1 MARTSRWLGLVAV
14 LAIIGL
20 GAACTP
26 QGPAGLPTETW
37 RIEGTQV
44 TVNDSQ
50 DEVCAPF
57 CVNREDEPYLLQIAW
72 RVKLGVNGSA
82 SAWVVGDRNNDIED
96 LGAGQTGNLDGPA
109 RGTATFGGIQG
120 RRRG

>member
-1 MARTSRWLGLVAV
+1 MARTSRWLGLVAL
-14 LAIIGL
+14 LAIIGM
-20 GAACTP
+20 GAACTS
-26 QGPAGLPTETW
+26 QGQGGLPTETW

-50 DEVCAPF
+50 DEVCLPF
-57 CVNREDEPYLLQIAW
+57 CVNKEDEPYLLQIGW

-109 RGTATFGGIQG
+109 R
-120 RRRG
+120 